1 MNTLTETPELQK
13 IGFTSDNLLSVDLSN
28 GRTVL
33 VPLEAFPP
41 IAQLSEEQR
50 RDFEIIDDQY
60 LSFLAIDEVYSIEEL
75 LGIVPPANS

>member
-1 MNTLTETPELQK
+1 MNTLIETPELRK
-13 IGFTSDNLLSVDLSN
+13 IRFTDDNLLSVDLSN

-33 VPLEAFPP
+33 VPLDAFPP

-50 RDFEIIDDQY
+50 QDFEVIDDQH